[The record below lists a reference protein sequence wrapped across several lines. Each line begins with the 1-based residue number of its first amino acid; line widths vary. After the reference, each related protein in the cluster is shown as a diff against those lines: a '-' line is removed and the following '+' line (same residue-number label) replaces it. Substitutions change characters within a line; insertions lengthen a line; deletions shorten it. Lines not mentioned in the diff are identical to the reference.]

1 MANAQ
6 APSSVG
12 PGYWSVAV
20 GRALIAVLPAVII
33 TFNRDH
39 SAQLGLIVFGAFALA
54 SGLLLVLSVRRTLT
68 VAVDRNLFLIN
79 GIVSMTA
86 GGLALGFHAGGHG
99 FFLFVVSVW
108 GAVTGFLEIYAGIR
122 VRKRP
127 APAKDWLFTGLATA
141 TLALLLLLLPPNPV
155 VSVGLFGAYLVFLAV
170 FLPIAGLSLKW
181 DTPRQRRAA
190 PTNSAPTS
198 AAPMNTALVKNAPT
212 NTAPNDSDS
221 L

>member
-6 APSSVG
+6 APSDVG
-12 PGYWSVAV
+12 PRYWTVPV
-20 GRALIAVLPAVII
+20 GRALIAVIPAAII

-39 SAQLGLIVFGAFALA
+39 SAELGLLVFGAFALA
-54 SGLLLVLSVRRTLT
+54 SGLLLVLTGRRTLAAT
-68 VAVDRNLFLIN
+68 DRGLFLIQ
-79 GIVSMTA
+79 GIVSMLA
-86 GGLALGFHAGGHG
+86 GAVALGFHAGGHG
-99 FFLFVVSVW
+99 FFLFIVSVW

-122 VRKRP
+122 VRKR
-127 APAKDWLFTGLATA
+127 ALPAKDWLFTGVGTA
-141 TLALLLLLLPPNPV
+141 VLALLFLLLPPNPI

-181 DTPRQRRAA
+181 DAPRQRR
-190 PTNSAPTS
+190 SAP
-198 AAPMNTALVKNAPT
+198 A

>member
-1 MANAQ
+1 
-6 APSSVG
+6 VL
-12 PGYWSVAV
+12 V
-20 GRALIAVLPAVII
+20 GRALIAVIPAVII
-33 TFNRDH
+33 TFNREH

-54 SGLLLVLSVRRTLT
+54 SGLLLVLTGPRTLT
-68 VAVDRNLFLIN
+68 VATDRSLFLIH
-79 GIVSMTA
+79 GVVSMITGA
-86 GGLALGFHAGGHG
+86 LALGF
-99 FFLFVVSVW
+99 VSVW

-127 APAKDWLFTGLATA
+127 LPAKDWLFTGVGGAV
-141 TLALLLLLLPPNPV
+141 LALLFLLLPPNPV

-181 DTPRQRRAA
+181 DAPRLRRTA
-190 PTNSAPTS
+190 PANIAP
-198 AAPMNTALVKNAPT
+198 ANTAPA

>member
-6 APSSVG
+6 APSDVG
-12 PGYWSVAV
+12 PRYWTVPV
-20 GRALIAVLPAVII
+20 GRALIAVIPAAII

-39 SAQLGLIVFGAFALA
+39 SAQLGLIAFGAFALA
-54 SGLLLVLSVRRTLT
+54 SGLLFVLAGPRTLT
-68 VAVDRNLFLIN
+68 VATDRALFLIQ
-79 GIVSMTA
+79 GIVSMLA
-86 GGLALGFHAGGHG
+86 GAAALGFHAGGHG
-99 FFLFVVSVW
+99 FFLFIVSVW

-127 APAKDWLFTGLATA
+127 LPARDWLFTGIGTA
-141 TLALLLLLLPPNPV
+141 VLALLFLLLPPNPV
-155 VSVGLFGAYLVFLAV
+155 VSVGLFGAYLVYLAV

-181 DTPRQRRAA
+181 DAPRQRS
-190 PTNSAPTS
+190 SAP
-198 AAPMNTALVKNAPT
+198 A

>member
-6 APSSVG
+6 APSNVG

-20 GRALIAVLPAVII
+20 GRALIAVIPAVVI

-39 SAQLGLIVFGAFALA
+39 SAQLGLIAFGAFALA
-54 SGLLLVLSVRRTLT
+54 SGLLLVLTGRRTLT
-68 VAVDRNLFLIN
+68 VSADRSLFLIH
-79 GIVSMTA
+79 GIASMIA

-99 FFLFVVSVW
+99 FFLFVVSAW

-127 APAKDWLFTGLATA
+127 APAKDWLLTGIATA
-141 TLALLLLLLPPNPV
+141 VLALLLLLLPPNPV

-181 DTPRQRRAA
+181 DAPRQR
-190 PTNSAPTS
+190 PSTPV
-198 AAPMNTALVKNAPT
+198 NTAPT

>member
-6 APSSVG
+6 APSNVG

-20 GRALIAVLPAVII
+20 GRALIAVIPAAII

-39 SAQLGLIVFGAFALA
+39 SSQLGLLVFGAFALA
-54 SGLLLVLSVRRTLT
+54 SGLLLVLTGRRTLT
-68 VAVDRNLFLIN
+68 VSADRSLFLIH
-79 GIVSMTA
+79 GIVSMIA
-86 GGLALGFHAGGHG
+86 GGFALGFHAGGHG

-122 VRKRP
+122 VRRRAVP
-127 APAKDWLFTGLATA
+127 TKDWLFTGIGTAALAM
-141 TLALLLLLLPPNPV
+141 LFLLLPPNPV

-181 DTPRQRRAA
+181 DAPRQRSSASLNTAA
-190 PTNSAPTS
+190 VNSAPV
-198 AAPMNTALVKNAPT
+198 NTAPV

>member
-1 MANAQ
+1 MANAP
-6 APSSVG
+6 APSNVG

-20 GRALIAVLPAVII
+20 GRALIAVVPAVII

-39 SAQLGLIVFGAFALA
+39 SAQLGLSVFGAFALA
-54 SGLLLVLSVRRTLT
+54 SGLLLVLTGRRNLT
-68 VAVDRNLFLIN
+68 VAADRSLFLIS
-79 GIVSMTA
+79 GIVSMIA
-86 GGLALGFHAGGHG
+86 GGLALGFHTGGHG

-127 APAKDWLFTGLATA
+127 APAKDWLFTGIGTA
-141 TLALLLLLLPPNPV
+141 ALALLFLLLPPNPV

-181 DTPRQRRAA
+181 DAPRQRRS
-190 PTNSAPTS
+190 TPTS
-198 AAPMNTALVKNAPT
+198 AAPTSAAPT

>member
-1 MANAQ
+1 MNAP
-6 APSSVG
+6 APSNVG

-20 GRALIAVLPAVII
+20 GRALIAVIPAAII

-54 SGLLLVLSVRRTLT
+54 SGLLLVLAGPRSLT
-68 VAVDRNLFLIN
+68 VTTDRNLFLIH
-79 GIVSMTA
+79 GIASMIA
-86 GGLALGFHAGGHG
+86 GALALGFHASGHG

-122 VRKRP
+122 VRKR
-127 APAKDWLFTGLATA
+127 AVPAKDWLFTGIGTA
-141 TLALLLLLLPPNPV
+141 ILALLLLLLPPNPV

-181 DTPRQRRAA
+181 DPTRERRSTPA
-190 PTNSAPTS
+190 
-198 AAPMNTALVKNAPT
+198 NTAPT

>member
-1 MANAQ
+1 MAKAQ

-12 PGYWSVAV
+12 PRYWTVPV
-20 GRALIAVLPAVII
+20 GRALIALVPAIVI

-39 SAQLGLIVFGAFALA
+39 SAQLGLLAFGAFALA
-54 SGLLLVLSVRRTLT
+54 SGLLLVLVGPRTLT
-68 VAVDRNLFLIN
+68 VATDRSLFLIQ
-79 GIVSMTA
+79 GVVSMVA
-86 GGLALGFHAGGHG
+86 GAIALGFHAGGHG

-127 APAKDWLFTGLATA
+127 LPAKDWLFTGIGGAL
-141 TLALLLLLLPPNPV
+141 LALLFLLLPPNPV

-181 DTPRQRRAA
+181 DAPRQRSGATA
-190 PTNSAPTS
+190 SSNSAP
-198 AAPMNTALVKNAPT
+198 
-212 NTAPNDSDS
+212 NDLDS

>member
-6 APSSVG
+6 APSNVG
-12 PGYWSVAV
+12 PGYWSVPV
-20 GRALIAVLPAVII
+20 GRALIAVIPAVII

-54 SGLLLVLSVRRTLT
+54 SGLLLVLTGPRTLT
-68 VAVDRNLFLIN
+68 VATDRHLFLIH
-79 GIVSMTA
+79 GIVSMIA

-127 APAKDWLFTGLATA
+127 VPAKDWLFTGIGTA
-141 TLALLLLLLPPNPV
+141 VLALLLLLLPPNPV
-155 VSVGLFGAYLVFLAV
+155 VSVGLFGAHLVFLAV

-181 DTPRQRRAA
+181 DAPRQRRSTSLNAA
-190 PTNSAPTS
+190 PAN
-198 AAPMNTALVKNAPT
+198 AAPANA
-212 NTAPNDSDS
+212 APNDSDS